1 MAKEKPAVRSQQQ
14 VQNSIENFER
24 RLDMLDRRLD
34 DIDSMVSAVIERV
47 MSQPIIFVIINNL
60 SHLGLPF
67 IGGCLKHLP
76 YLSAEFLILH

>member
-1 MAKEKPAVRSQQQ
+1 MAKEKPSVSVQQK

-47 MSQPIIFVIINNL
+47 MSQPININISCPNCGKNVEIAL
-60 SHLGLPF
+60 
-67 IGGCLKHLP
+67 IGNKKP
-76 YLSAEFLILH
+76 RA